1 MNLNYKIIVVED
13 DRTTRLLLDSTLG
26 KTYTVEIFDTAE
38 ALLSSPSKGTA
49 QLYLLDVG
57 LPGMDGLTL
66 CRTLKAETDTGSIPV
81 MFLSGHDSPEEV
93 LAGYEAGAQD
103 YILKP
108 FDVTTL
114 HYKIENLRRIEA
126 DREGLAEQLQDS
138 DALTTQVLANLDE
151 YAVLVKFL
159 RNLNECKTPQELIE
173 ASQHTLQA
181 FNLEGAIQ
189 IRLGG
194 VEKTSS
200 SYGENWPLE
209 VAVIRHMR
217 TQGSIF
223 EHKHLAAF
231 NFEHITILVTNM
243 PREDFELCGR
253 IRDHLA
259 IAVESAHAKLTAMQ
273 FFTENTWM
281 RGSIQQLLQSITD
294 TVDNLSKKYQHAR
307 YLEGEYTARFLDEIS
322 AAFVEI
328 GMSERQEDMLL
339 DNIRKKVKL
348 FIDLYDIAPETE
360 QTLKSLIAQMQQIL
374 ASES

>member
-38 ALLSSPSKGTA
+38 ALLSSPSKGSA

-259 IAVESAHAKLTAMQ
+259 IAAESAHAKLTAMQ